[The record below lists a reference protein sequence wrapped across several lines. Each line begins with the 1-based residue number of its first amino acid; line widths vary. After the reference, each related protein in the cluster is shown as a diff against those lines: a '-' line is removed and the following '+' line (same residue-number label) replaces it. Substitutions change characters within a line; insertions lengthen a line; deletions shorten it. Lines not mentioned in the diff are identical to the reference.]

1 MLLAVDK
8 PRWISSF
15 DIIRALRRDLWEK
28 KIWHSGTL
36 DPMATGLLLLWTG
49 LDTKKIWQFIWL
61 EKSYETTIDFSK
73 KSDTRDMFY
82 RDYFEEI
89 DTKWMD
95 ISIEDIKAKL
105 NFIVPETELP
115 LPTFSAKRK
124 GWKQLYKLAR
134 AGKEITENKLMKT
147 YEYEIL
153 DYQFP
158 TIQLKLHVWSWTY
171 IRSIWHRLWEQ
182 FWLWWILTELRRISI
197 WEYSLEKIKLDKSAT
212 FYKKDWNNIDFS
224 FWIIE

>member
-182 FWLWWILTELRRISI
+182 FWLWWILTEMRLAMISKI
-197 WEYSLEKIKLDKSAT
+197 EKVLQRQK
-212 FYKKDWNNIDFS
+212 
-224 FWIIE
+224 